1 MKVLVSGSTG
11 QLGSAVVAGLLDRG
25 NEVNCLV
32 QNTENLGLLPVG
44 PRQVFEG
51 DLLSPET
58 LQDAVSGVEVV
69 IHCAGRGSYDRADR
83 GAMESVNVDGT
94 RHLLDA
100 ACKAG
105 VRRFVHSSSIAT
117 LGYVEHQGEGDETNA
132 YNWSGLGVDYFE
144 TQKTAEDLVMS
155 EGGLEVLT
163 LNPGIVLGRGDK
175 GYGGGRILLDLYRGR
190 VPGVPPG
197 ATTLAN
203 LEDVAA
209 GHIAALEMG
218 RSGERYVLGGAP
230 LTWEEVFLL
239 AASIVDCD
247 PPAKKLK
254 PRMLQWI
261 ARGEMLRSKM
271 SSREPRLR
279 PSLATVL
286 NRNRRYSSDKAE
298 EELGYRPAPITAG
311 MVACWQWFRSEGL
324 VS

>member
-1 MKVLVSGSTG
+1 MRVLVSGSTG
-11 QLGSAVVAGLLDRG
+11 QLGSAVVSGLLDQG
-25 NEVNCLV
+25 VEVHCLV
-32 QNTENLGLLPVG
+32 QNPENLGLLPVG
-44 PRQVFEG
+44 DRQIFEG
-51 DLLSPET
+51 DLLRPET
-58 LQDAVSGVEVV
+58 LQEPLVGVEAV

-83 GAMESVNVDGT
+83 AAMEAVNVDGT

-132 YNWSGLGVDYFE
+132 YNWGGLGVDYFD

-155 EGGLEVLT
+155 EGGLEVLA

-175 GYGGGRILLDLYRGR
+175 GAGGGRILLDLYRGR
-190 VPGVPPG
+190 VPGIPSG

-203 LEDVAA
+203 LEDVAS
-209 GHIAALEMG
+209 GHIAALEKG
-218 RSGERYVLGGAP
+218 RAGERYVLGGAP

-247 PPAKKLK
+247 PPKMLK

-261 ARGEMLRSKM
+261 ARGESLRSKM

-279 PSLATVL
+279 PSLVTVL

-311 MVACWQWFRSEGL
+311 MVACWQWFKSEGL